1 VGVAERR
8 ARRRGFLEMLW
19 DYVEDLERAAEE
31 FFETMLGERMRPCW
45 DVRGR
50 CLEPLT
56 QVSVAPDEVVI
67 TMDLPLVRPETI
79 RVRPVEEDTIEVVAE
94 MKRALRTRELGVP
107 HVDGEIRTLRARA
120 RVPVPVEIRAI
131 RFEFRR
137 GILEVRLPRKR
148 RIEIE

>member
-1 VGVAERR
+1 MAERR
-8 ARRRGFLEMLW
+8 RTRRRGLLEVLW
-19 DYVEDLERAAEE
+19 DYIEDFERTAEE
-31 FFETMLGERMRPCW
+31 LFEAVFGERMRPCW

-56 QVSVAPDEVVI
+56 HVSVAPDEVII

-79 RVRPVEEDTIEVVAE
+79 RVRPVEENTIEVVAD
-94 MKRALRTRELGVP
+94 MRRALRTKDLGVL
-107 HVDGEIRTLRARA
+107 HVDGEIRKLRARA
-120 RVPVPVEIRAI
+120 RIPVPVEMRAI

>member
-1 VGVAERR
+1 MAERRR
-8 ARRRGFLEMLW
+8 ARRRGLMEVLW
-19 DYVEDLERAAEE
+19 DYIEEFERTAEE
-31 FFETMLGERMRPCW
+31 FFEAFLGEHMRPCW

-56 QVSVAPDEVVI
+56 HVSVAPDEVVV

-94 MKRALRTRELGVP
+94 MKRALRTRDLGVL
-107 HVDGEIRTLRARA
+107 HVDGEIRELRARA
-120 RVPVPVEIRAI
+120 KIPVPVEMRAI